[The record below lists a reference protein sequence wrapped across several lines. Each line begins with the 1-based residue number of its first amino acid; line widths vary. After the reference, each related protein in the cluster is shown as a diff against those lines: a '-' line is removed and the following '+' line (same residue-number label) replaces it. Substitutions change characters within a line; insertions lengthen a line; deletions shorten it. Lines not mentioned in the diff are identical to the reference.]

1 MKRFKKIRQ
10 STKLLLQQGEGNTI
24 DYKRNAIVDTEDL
37 VAFANSESGGHLL
50 LGVEE
55 QTDRA
60 GRMIGVPVGVVLDD
74 ALARNIQGKAN
85 SCVPPIKIIV
95 SEENG
100 ATKKPFVRIDIPPS
114 KNRPHCTGAGTYK
127 VRSLASNKPL
137 LPHEILDLLLVRES
151 NLFLNRFSA
160 STQSLLDSV
169 QNLQAEIIPP
179 ITDLRMQVNHAMAHA
194 LSEVE
199 TAQQKMISSL
209 HDMPKV
215 IDNKTFPSVST
226 ETIEQLIEKL
236 NLLLAQSDDTKI
248 KNQDQ

>member
-1 MKRFKKIRQ
+1 MKRFKKNRQ
-10 STKLLLQQGEGNTI
+10 STKVLLQQGEGNTI

-55 QTDRA
+55 QTDED

-74 ALARNIQGKAN
+74 ALARNIQGKAH

-100 ATKKPFVRIDIPPS
+100 ATNTPFVRVDIPPS

-179 ITDLRMQVNHAMAHA
+179 ITDLRIQVNQAMAHA
-194 LSEVE
+194 LTEVE
-199 TAQQKMISSL
+199 TAQQKMINSL
-209 HDMPKV
+209 QDIPA
-215 IDNKTFPSVST
+215 PSDQNAQPAISA
-226 ETIEQLIEKL
+226 EQIEQLIEKL
-236 NLLLAQSDDTKI
+236 NLLLAQTNSSE
-248 KNQDQ
+248 

>member
-1 MKRFKKIRQ
+1 MRRFKRIRQ
-10 STKLLLQQGEGNTI
+10 STKALLQAGEGNTI

-55 QTDRA
+55 KTNTE

-85 SCVPPIKIIV
+85 SCVPPVKIIV
-95 SEENG
+95 TEENG
-100 ATKKPFVRIDIPPS
+100 ATTKPFVRIDIPPS
-114 KNRPHCTGAGTYK
+114 KNRPHCTGSGTYK

-179 ITDLRMQVNHAMAHA
+179 ITDLRLQVSQAMAHA
-194 LSEVE
+194 LTEVE
-199 TAQQKMISSL
+199 SAQQKMINSL
-209 HDMPKV
+209 QDMPALEDKASS
-215 IDNKTFPSVST
+215 PST
-226 ETIEQLIEKL
+226 KQIKELIEKL
-236 NLLLAQSDDTKI
+236 NMLLAQAED
-248 KNQDQ
+248 NQ